1 MDFLQSAPVPV
12 LVAALAVLVLVA
24 IAIRPKP
31 SPASRSE
38 TTRLSGKSTAE
49 GTDAG
54 TLTYPAG
61 KLVIFFGSQ
70 TGTAEGFAQ
79 QLAGE
84 AKKHGFDAQAA
95 DLEDFEESEMT
106 ETSRALFM
114 MATYGEGEPTDN
126 AASFMK
132 WVQNGEG
139 ELSASTLSGMQ
150 FAVFGLGNTQ
160 YEVHGCYF

>member
-1 MDFLQSAPVPV
+1 MFSLPHRSP
-12 LVAALAVLVLVA
+12 AALCC
-24 IAIRPKP
+24 
-31 SPASRSE
+31 
-38 TTRLSGKSTAE
+38 
-49 GTDAG
+49 
-54 TLTYPAG
+54 TLR
-61 KLVIFFGSQ
+61 Q
-70 TGTAEGFAQ
+70 
-79 QLAGE
+79 
-84 AKKHGFDAQAA
+84 GFDAQAA

-139 ELSASTLSGMQ
+139 ELSASTLSSMQ

-160 YEVHGCYF
+160 YEVHGCYY